1 MADRFL
7 AAGLAYSLTA
17 LLTPTAIRLA
27 GCIGAIDVPR
37 DSRRMHKHPMPRTGG
52 LAIFAAFVV
61 AAGWI
66 GADIPGF
73 AYLLAGATLLAVLG
87 ILDDVF
93 GLPAVPKLIVQL
105 LAAVTASGGMSPGE
119 ISLWGRVLAEGP
131 RLRALA
137 VVWLVVCVNA
147 HNMID
152 GLDGLSTGV
161 STVEAFV
168 LSVLLALQGNG
179 ALSGVALALCGCCLG
194 YFPYNRYPARV
205 FMGDTGSQLLGFVL
219 GYLALAIDQRAA
231 GDLGAFIP
239 LFALAIPLSDL
250 VFAVL
255 RRMARGQ
262 SPFAADRGHWH
273 HRLTDAGLSQ
283 RQVCFWMML
292 FSALLGTAGVWI
304 SKDAWYPYAVYTVLW
319 AVVALVGMHLVLDGK
334 KDGKTPSKM
343 QVWEK

>member
-1 MADRFL
+1 
-7 AAGLAYSLTA
+7 
-17 LLTPTAIRLA
+17 
-27 GCIGAIDVPR
+27 
-37 DSRRMHKHPMPRTGG
+37 
-52 LAIFAAFVV
+52 
-61 AAGWI
+61 
-66 GADIPGF
+66 
-73 AYLLAGATLLAVLG
+73 
-87 ILDDVF
+87 
-93 GLPAVPKLIVQL
+93 
-105 LAAVTASGGMSPGE
+105 
-119 ISLWGRVLAEGP
+119 
-131 RLRALA
+131 
-137 VVWLVVCVNA
+137 
-147 HNMID
+147 MID

-239 LFALAIPLSDL
+239 VLVLAIPLSDL

-292 FSALLGTAGVWI
+292 FSALIGTAGVWI

-343 QVWEK
+343 QV